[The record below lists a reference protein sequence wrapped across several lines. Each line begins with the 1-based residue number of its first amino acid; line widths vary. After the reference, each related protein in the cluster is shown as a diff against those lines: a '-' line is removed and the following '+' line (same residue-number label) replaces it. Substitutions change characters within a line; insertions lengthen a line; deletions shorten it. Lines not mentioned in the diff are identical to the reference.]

1 MSQITIRD
9 LPPEVEKTIR
19 KESKRKGVSLN
30 KVVVSLLERT
40 IGVQKKGAE
49 GKKIYHDLDRLSGT
63 WSKKEAEKFENNL
76 RSQRQIDE
84 EVWK

>member
-49 GKKIYHDLDRLSGT
+49 RKIYRDLDRLSGT

-84 EVWK
+84 EIWK